1 MTFTTTGQSA
11 ANDGALHASGQITY
25 DDVAAYMDSTRYLD
39 LSGTSR
45 QVRPTLPFARG
56 SYWMEQVRPDV
67 HVTGCDLEYLNEER
81 VVGCYRPSLFVGML
95 SAGEH
100 TGFVGGRSIASQ
112 RVGVPT
118 LLGVGREVEI
128 TSGQRRGQI
137 CRMNGFH
144 IGADFLRGLAEN
156 GPAGGAGLASVLDGG
171 FAFHELEHSVAL
183 RVLLGQLAD
192 NPYSGALGQIYAESR
207 ILSALVELA
216 ALLHDA
222 NDSAIPALSRT
233 HRDRAEQ
240 ARLLLDARLA
250 DPPSVPEL
258 ARTIGLN
265 ETDLRRSF
273 KAAFGTTII
282 DYLRDR
288 RLEIARMLVRQR
300 QLPVA
305 TIAYRVGF
313 ASPAN
318 FATAYRRRF
327 GRPPSRDF

>member
-1 MTFTTTGQSA
+1 MVFIINGQPA
-11 ANDGALHASGQITY
+11 AGGDALHASGQITY
-25 DDVAAYMDSTRYLD
+25 EDVAVYMDSTRYLD
-39 LSGTSR
+39 LSGAS
-45 QVRPTLPFARG
+45 QPARPTLPFARG
-56 SYWMEQVRPDV
+56 SYWMEPVRPDV

-95 SAGEH
+95 TAGEH

-137 CRMNGFH
+137 CRMSGFH

-156 GPAGGAGLASVLDGG
+156 GSAGSAGLAHVLDSG
-171 FAFHELEHSVAL
+171 FAFHELEHSIAL
-183 RVLLGQLAD
+183 RILLGQLAD
-192 NPYSGALGQIYAESR
+192 NPYSGALAQIYAESR

-216 ALLHDA
+216 GLLLQTS
-222 NDSAIPALSRT
+222 DSTIPVLSRS
-233 HRDRAEQ
+233 HRDHAEQ
-240 ARLLLDARLA
+240 ARLLLDSRLA

-288 RLEIARMLVRQR
+288 RLEVARMLVRQR
-300 QLPVA
+300 ELSVA

-327 GRPPSRDF
+327 GLPPSRDF

>member
-1 MTFTTTGQSA
+1 MAITIAGQPAIS
-11 ANDGALHASGQITY
+11 DGALHASGQITY
-25 DDVAAYMDSTRYLD
+25 EDVAAYMDSTRYLD

-45 QVRPTLPFARG
+45 QARPTLPFARG
-56 SYWMEQVRPDV
+56 SYWMEPVRPDI

-95 SAGEH
+95 TAGEH

-112 RVGVPT
+112 RIGVPT

-137 CRMNGFH
+137 CRMSGFH
-144 IGADFLRGLAEN
+144 IGADFLRSLAED
-156 GPAGGAGLASVLDGG
+156 GPVGSAGLSRLLDDG
-171 FAFHELEHSVAL
+171 FAFHEIEHSVTL
-183 RVLLGQLAD
+183 RILLTQLAD

-216 ALLHDA
+216 GLLHHAGDCA
-222 NDSAIPALSRT
+222 VPTLSRS
-233 HRDRAEQ
+233 HRDHAEQ
-240 ARLLLDARLA
+240 ARLLLDSRLA

-273 KAAFGTTII
+273 KAAFGTTVI

-288 RLEIARMLVRQR
+288 RLDVARMLVRQR
-300 QLPVA
+300 ELSVA

-327 GRPPSRDF
+327 GLPPSQDF

>member
-11 ANDGALHASGQITY
+11 ASDGALHASGQITY

-156 GPAGGAGLASVLDGG
+156 GSAGGAGLASVLDGG

>member
-1 MTFTTTGQSA
+1 MAFTINGQSA
-11 ANDGALHASGQITY
+11 AGAGVLQASDQITY

-39 LSGTSR
+39 LSGTSG
-45 QVRPTLPFARG
+45 QAQPTLPFARG
-56 SYWMEQVRPDV
+56 SYWMEPVRPDV
-67 HVTGCDLEYLNEER
+67 HVTGCDLEYLNEDR
-81 VVGCYRPSLFVGML
+81 VAGCYRPSLFVGML

-112 RVGVPT
+112 RIGVPT
-118 LLGVGREVEI
+118 LLGVGSEVEI
-128 TSGQRRGQI
+128 TSNQRRGQI
-137 CRMNGFH
+137 CRMSGFH
-144 IGADFLRGLAEN
+144 IGADFLRGLADD
-156 GPAGGAGLASVLDGG
+156 GSAGCTGLARLLDEG
-171 FAFHELEHSVAL
+171 FAFHEIEHSVTL
-183 RVLLGQLAD
+183 RILLGQLAG
-192 NPYSGALGQIYAESR
+192 NPYSGTLAQIYAESR

-216 ALLHDA
+216 GLLHDA
-222 NDSAIPALSRT
+222 EDSSILALSRP
-233 HRDRAEQ
+233 HRDHAEQ

-288 RLEIARMLVRQR
+288 RLEVARMLVLRR
-300 QLPVA
+300 ELSVA
-305 TIAYRVGF
+305 SIAYRVGF

-327 GRPPSRDF
+327 GRPPSQDF